1 MPGRAFFHTMNK
13 KRKPYGKDEVRAAI
27 LTAAEELF
35 SERGV
40 AAVSIRDIAE
50 KADVNHG
57 LVHRHFK
64 SKENLRQEVQ
74 ERLAKKVRDQI
85 GDPSD
90 LESAVEKGLAAIQ
103 DQESFVRVMAR
114 TFLDGQFDGDVQSE
128 FPFIK
133 KLVDLAREEKKQGR
147 LPADIDPRIYVA
159 GGLAQVLGL
168 MVFSDY
174 ILQGTG
180 LNRMSRSKAIDRIIS
195 AWRILNNP
203 KS

>member
-1 MPGRAFFHTMNK
+1 MIN
-13 KRKPYGKDEVRAAI
+13 KRKPYGKNEVRAAI
-27 LTAAEELF
+27 LAAAEELF

-50 KADVNHG
+50 RADVNHG

-64 SKENLRQEVQ
+64 SKENLRREVQ
-74 ERLAKKVRDQI
+74 DRLAKKVRDRI
-85 GDPSD
+85 GEPSE
-90 LESAVEKGLAAIQ
+90 LEDAVTKGLQAIQ

-133 KLVDLAREEKKQGR
+133 KLVDLARKAQKQGS

-159 GGLAQVLGL
+159 GGLAQVFGL

-174 ILQGTG
+174 ILPGTG
-180 LNRMSRSKAIDRIIS
+180 LTRMSKAEAIDRVVA
-195 AWRILNNP
+195 AWRILN
-203 KS
+203 KSPI